1 MKRLVSALGLLGAA
15 LLLAACSSSAAS
27 SPAASDSAAAPS
39 TPASSVA
46 GDAVQISSKDLKFST
61 STLEAPAGK
70 PFQIAYDNQEGA
82 PHNVAIY
89 QSEGGAEIFKGEIIT
104 GPKSIVYNV
113 PAQEA
118 GSYFFRCDVHPE
130 MKGTLEVK

>member
-15 LLLAACSSSAAS
+15 LLLAACSSAAS
-27 SPAASDSAAAPS
+27 PSTATPSGAAPS
-39 TPASSVA
+39 AA
-46 GDAVQISSKDLKFST
+46 GDALQISSKDLKFST
-61 STLEAPAGK
+61 STLTAPADE

-104 GPKSIVYNV
+104 GPKQIVYDV
-113 PAQEA
+113 PAQAA
-118 GSYFFRCDVHPE
+118 GSYFFRCDVHPD

>member
-15 LLLAACSSSAAS
+15 LLLAACSSAAS
-27 SPAASDSAAAPS
+27 PATSAPSAAA
-39 TPASSVA
+39 
-46 GDAVQISSKDLKFST
+46 DAVRISSKDLKFST
-61 STLEAPAGK
+61 ATMQAPAGK

-89 QSEGGAEIFKGEIIT
+89 QSEGGAEIFKGEVIT

-113 PAQEA
+113 PAQPA
-118 GSYFFRCDVHPE
+118 GSYFFKCDIHPD
-130 MKGTLEVK
+130 MKGTVEVQ

>member
-15 LLLAACSSSAAS
+15 LLLAACSSTAAPASTGTAAS
-27 SPAASDSAAAPS
+27 APPAASG
-39 TPASSVA
+39 ASGAS
-46 GDAVQISSKDLKFST
+46 DAIQISSRDLKFST
-61 STLEAPAGK
+61 STLEAPAGE

-104 GPKSIVYNV
+104 GPKSIVYDV
-113 PAQEA
+113 PAQAA
-118 GSYFFRCDVHPE
+118 GTYFFRCDVHPE
-130 MKGTLEVK
+130 MKGTLEVN